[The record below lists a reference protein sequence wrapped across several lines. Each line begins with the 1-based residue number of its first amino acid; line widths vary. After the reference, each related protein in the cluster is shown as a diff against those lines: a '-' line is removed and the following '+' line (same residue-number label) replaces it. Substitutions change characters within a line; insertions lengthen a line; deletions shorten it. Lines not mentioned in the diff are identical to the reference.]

1 MSISCIIIIINAIS
15 VRGIDQ
21 WEIRT
26 PQPMPGP
33 SQHKGPGDEVG
44 EHWFWI
50 CLGSVV
56 LYKKT
61 TVQDLSSPFIF
72 NIDTVYI
79 YISNGSHQEK

>member
-21 WEIRT
+21 SAIRT

-44 EHWFWI
+44 
-50 CLGSVV
+50 V
-56 LYKKT
+56 T
-61 TVQDLSSPFIF
+61 DFIF
-72 NIDTVYI
+72 
-79 YISNGSHQEK
+79 E